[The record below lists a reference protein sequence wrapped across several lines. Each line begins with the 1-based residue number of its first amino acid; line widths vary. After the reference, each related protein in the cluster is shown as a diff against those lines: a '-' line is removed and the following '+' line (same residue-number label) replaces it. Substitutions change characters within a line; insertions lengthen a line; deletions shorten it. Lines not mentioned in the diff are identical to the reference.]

1 MSTLQP
7 KKNHTRTYVTQQ
19 PMTQVLKAFDCVPSV
34 LPNAVVRS
42 ASPCDL
48 RIEAPG
54 VLITVMLQAA
64 QDGTRLITKFKSCA
78 QSAWRKLMEFIH
90 ASVQV
95 RSIEADARTFICA
108 PAAPRAPRSVV
119 EVAARFLEGGAMSVV
134 FAPKALRQA
143 KDSGFRHPAQVAQA
157 FLSLAVAA
165 GILNAGV
172 EPGVT
177 LREVYVSKAG
187 LRGFRPRLSDTQLK
201 AYRDDYVATYVGE
214 EFVGEMHVTIGVG
227 GEADCLSIHWAYC
240 PKRRLIVITRCGTHG
255 RSARS

>member
-1 MSTLQP
+1 MSTHLA
-7 KKNHTRTYVTQQ
+7 KKNHTRAYVTQQ
-19 PMTQVLKAFDCVPSV
+19 PLTQVLKAFECVPSV

-54 VLITVMLQAA
+54 VLIIIMLKAA
-64 QDGTRLITKFKSCA
+64 QGGTRLVTKFKSCA

-95 RSIEADARTFICA
+95 RSIEADARISVCA
-108 PAAPRAPRSVV
+108 PAAPRALRSVG
-119 EVAARFLEGGAMSVV
+119 EAAARFLESGAKSVV

-143 KDSGFRHPAQVAQA
+143 KDNGFRHPAQVAQA

-165 GILNAGV
+165 GILNDGV
-172 EPGVT
+172 EPGMT

-201 AYRDDYVATYVGE
+201 AYRDDYVATYDGE

-227 GEADCLSIHWAYC
+227 GEADCISIHWAYC
-240 PKRRLIVITRCGTHG
+240 PKRRVIIITRCSKHG
-255 RSARS
+255 RTAHS